1 MLEEILAYLQQQP
14 RNKLIISR
22 EGLDGVNY
30 FNVGAEVAEALI
42 DLKSTKNFS
51 LRAKSNI
58 SKIIEN
64 AKYDH
69 RVLGRIL
76 PLENIG
82 ILLEPELKFNLVTF
96 LETTTQDLVVVLK
109 WPGVINNKRLFFL
122 NPKKG
127 VEIDL
132 EHLSFLEL

>member
-22 EGLDGVNY
+22 EGLEGMNY
-30 FNVGAEVAEALI
+30 CNVGTNVAEALI
-42 DLKSTKNFS
+42 DIKFSKNFS
-51 LRAKSNI
+51 LRAKSKI
-58 SKIIEN
+58 SEIIEN
-64 AKYDH
+64 AKYEH
-69 RVLGRIL
+69 PIMGSTL
-76 PLENIG
+76 PMENIG

-122 NPKKG
+122 DPKKG

-132 EHLSFLEL
+132 KHLSFLEL

>member
-1 MLEEILAYLQQQP
+1 MPEQILAYLQQQP
-14 RNKLIISR
+14 RNKLIISK

-30 FNVGAEVAEALI
+30 CNVGTEVAEALI

-51 LRAKSNI
+51 LRAKSKI
-58 SKIIEN
+58 SEIIEN

-69 RVLGRIL
+69 PVLGMVL

-96 LETTTQDLVVVLK
+96 LENTTQDLVVVLK